1 MYLKNITL
9 RGFKSF
15 ANKSQ
20 LFFEPG
26 ISVVVGPNG
35 SGKSNIADA
44 ISWVLGEQSPKSL
57 RGSSMEDVIFRSK
70 QEELAIAEVSL
81 IFDNSDKF
89 LPIEFKEVK
98 FARRVYSK
106 GGSEYFINSTPC
118 RLIDI
123 QDITADRGIGRGLY
137 TIINQGQINE
147 IALLKPLERKI
158 IIDEIIGTS
167 KHKIRRE
174 KSKNKLLKVT
184 NDIDRIDDLM
194 LEVKRTMNPLEV
206 ESIKAQKYFEIL
218 NNLKSE
224 EISLFLSELK
234 TLNKMW
240 EIENDNYEKGL
251 EKINHKN
258 QEIQKIENKKF
269 EYEKQIIEN
278 KGNYDYLKNKIDNF
292 NIHENKLNS
301 TIALLESKRNVFS
314 TLSNMFKSEYSSIKN
329 SALNLINHYN
339 NNADNNKKYIENA
352 KNEENIYKIIIDIEI
367 LIDKFLDKLKKY
379 ITSVELMLEFEKDK
393 KVIKNELYQLVK
405 LIENKQEINSNDKS
419 DINIEEKL
427 KGIKVL
433 QDYCLKKM
441 LESENTLY
449 ILNNFR
455 IASEKIYNKLYPEFK
470 KILNNI
476 SNENEKI
483 NDFNNGVNSLKSLK
497 FDLENELY
505 KTNIRKDQIKDK
517 VKNLT
522 EYIIDN
528 YNLSLEFILKNYKP
542 SEDIEKSAKTVKKL
556 KNELKVMGNVNPNA
570 TIEFNR
576 VKERYN
582 FLKSQRDDLFESKSN
597 LESLIAEIN
606 EKIEA
611 LFLNKFDEIK
621 KNFENFFKILFPL
634 GNGEL
639 QLIKSSSEDEDYGI
653 DLRAD
658 INSNKFVPLL
668 LLSGGEKALIS
679 TAFLFSIFA
688 TNVSPFYVF
697 DEIDAALD
705 DMNLTRF
712 LSLVKN
718 FSINRQI
725 IIITHQKKTM
735 EIADTIYGVS
745 MQSTGIS
752 KIISEKMENINAEV
766 N

>member
-1 MYLKNITL
+1 LYLKNITL

-81 IFDNSDKF
+81 LFDNSDKF

-224 EISLFLSELK
+224 EISLFLSELN

-251 EKINHKN
+251 EKINQKN

-278 KGNYDYLKNKIDNF
+278 KSNYDYLKNKIDNF
-292 NIHENKLNS
+292 NVHENKLNS

-329 SALNLINHYN
+329 SALNLINHHDNY
-339 NNADNNKKYIENA
+339 ADNNKKYIGNA
-352 KNEENIYKIIIDIEI
+352 KNEEKIYKKIIDIEN
-367 LIDKFLDKLKKY
+367 LIDKFLEKLKKY

-405 LIENKQEINSNDKS
+405 LIRNKQEINSNDKS

-441 LESENTLY
+441 LESENTLD
-449 ILNNFR
+449 ILNSFR
-455 IASEKIYNKLYPEFK
+455 IASEKIKNKLYPEFK
-470 KILNNI
+470 EILNNI

-542 SEDIEKSAKTVKKL
+542 SEDIEKSAKIVKKL

>member
-81 IFDNSDKF
+81 LFDNSDKF

-224 EISLFLSELK
+224 EISLFLSELN

-251 EKINHKN
+251 EKINQKN

-278 KGNYDYLKNKIDNF
+278 KSNYDYLKNKIDNF
-292 NIHENKLNS
+292 NVHENKLNS

-329 SALNLINHYN
+329 SASNLINQYN
-339 NNADNNKKYIENA
+339 NYADDNKKDIENA
-352 KNEENIYKIIIDIEI
+352 KNEEKIYKKIIDIEN
-367 LIDKFLDKLKKY
+367 LMDKFLEKLKKY

-405 LIENKQEINSNDKS
+405 LIENKQEINNYKS
-419 DINIEEKL
+419 
-427 KGIKVL
+427 
-433 QDYCLKKM
+433 QKK
-441 LESENTLY
+441 
-449 ILNNFR
+449 
-455 IASEKIYNKLYPEFK
+455 
-470 KILNNI
+470 
-476 SNENEKI
+476 
-483 NDFNNGVNSLKSLK
+483 
-497 FDLENELY
+497 
-505 KTNIRKDQIKDK
+505 NIRKTK
-517 VKNLT
+517 L
-522 EYIIDN
+522 
-528 YNLSLEFILKNYKP
+528 ILK
-542 SEDIEKSAKTVKKL
+542 
-556 KNELKVMGNVNPNA
+556 KN
-570 TIEFNR
+570 
-576 VKERYN
+576 
-582 FLKSQRDDLFESKSN
+582 
-597 LESLIAEIN
+597 
-606 EKIEA
+606 
-611 LFLNKFDEIK
+611 
-621 KNFENFFKILFPL
+621 
-634 GNGEL
+634 
-639 QLIKSSSEDEDYGI
+639 
-653 DLRAD
+653 
-658 INSNKFVPLL
+658 
-668 LLSGGEKALIS
+668 
-679 TAFLFSIFA
+679 
-688 TNVSPFYVF
+688 
-697 DEIDAALD
+697 
-705 DMNLTRF
+705 
-712 LSLVKN
+712 
-718 FSINRQI
+718 
-725 IIITHQKKTM
+725 
-735 EIADTIYGVS
+735 
-745 MQSTGIS
+745 
-752 KIISEKMENINAEV
+752 
-766 N
+766 

>member
-1 MYLKNITL
+1 LYLKNITL

-15 ANKSQ
+15 AKKSQ

-26 ISVVVGPNG
+26 ISVIVGPNG

-81 IFDNSDKF
+81 VFDNSDKF

-194 LEVKRTMNPLEV
+194 LEVKRTMDPLEV
-206 ESIKAQKYFEIL
+206 ESIKAQKYFEFL

-224 EISLFLSELK
+224 EISLFLSELN

-240 EIENDNYEKGL
+240 EIESNNYEKDH
-251 EKINHKN
+251 EKINQNN

-269 EYEKQIIEN
+269 EYEKQINEN
-278 KGNYDYLKNKIDNF
+278 KSKYDYLKNKIDNF

-314 TLSNMFKSEYSSIKN
+314 TLSNMFKSEYLSIKN
-329 SALNLINHYN
+329 SAINLINHHDNY
-339 NNADNNKKYIENA
+339 ADNNKKNIGNER
-352 KNEENIYKIIIDIEI
+352 NEEKIYKKIIDIES
-367 LIDKFLDKLKKY
+367 LINKFLEKLKKY

-405 LIENKQEINSNDKS
+405 LIENKQEININDKS

-441 LESENTLY
+441 LESGNILD
-449 ILNNFR
+449 ILNNFK
-455 IASEKIYNKLYPEFK
+455 IVSEKIKNKLYPEFK
-470 KILNNI
+470 EILNNI
-476 SNENEKI
+476 NNENEKM
-483 NDFNNGVNSLKSLK
+483 NDFNNSFNSLKSLK

-597 LESLIAEIN
+597 LEGLIAEIN
-606 EKIEA
+606 EKIEV

-688 TNVSPFYVF
+688 TNISPFYVF

-705 DMNLTRF
+705 DMNLARF

>member
-81 IFDNSDKF
+81 LFDNSDKF

-206 ESIKAQKYFEIL
+206 ESIKAQKYFSIL

-224 EISLFLSELK
+224 EISLFLSELN

-240 EIENDNYEKGL
+240 EIENNNYEKGL
-251 EKINHKN
+251 EKINNKN
-258 QEIQKIENKKF
+258 QEVQKIENKKF

-278 KGNYDYLKNKIDNF
+278 KDNYNYLKNKIDNF
-292 NIHENKLNS
+292 NVHENKLNS

-339 NNADNNKKYIENA
+339 NNEDNNKKYIENA
-352 KNEENIYKIIIDIEI
+352 KNEEKIYKKIIDIEI

-441 LESENTLY
+441 LESENTLD

-455 IASEKIYNKLYPEFK
+455 IASEKIKNKLYPEFK
-470 KILNNI
+470 EILNNI
-476 SNENEKI
+476 NNENEKI
-483 NDFNNGVNSLKSLK
+483 NDFNNSVNSLKSLK

-542 SEDIEKSAKTVKKL
+542 SEDIEKSTKTVKKL

-570 TIEFNR
+570 AIEFNR

-688 TNVSPFYVF
+688 TNISPFYVF